1 MEGSS
6 KEYKTIISHRE
17 NNVPTDGLA
26 NRTNA
31 TMDYVKAMW
40 KRHENNQYNH
50 KIIRMYWRK

>member
-6 KEYKTIISHRE
+6 KEYTTIISHRE

-50 KIIRMYWRK
+50 KIIRM